1 MDTEENPPN
10 FQSKRKMQCSLN
22 LGINQEK
29 NELERK

>member
-10 FQSKRKMQCSLN
+10 FQSKHKMQCSLN
-22 LGINQEK
+22 LGINQKK

>member
-1 MDTEENPPN
+1 MDTEENPN